1 MTCMLFKG
9 GDASALK
16 WVARQVAQ
24 CSSSV
29 SDLCYAEALC

>member
-1 MTCMLFKG
+1 MLFEG

-16 WVARQVAQ
+16 WVARQVAE

-29 SDLCYAEALC
+29 SDLCWVEALC